1 MSRSTL
7 TVLVSGLMLVSGQAA
22 ALDYLSVAQPAILYD
37 APSTSAQKLFVLSRD
52 YPVEVIVRIEGW
64 TRVRDE
70 TGSFAWIENRLL
82 SDRRTVMVRTPAA
95 EARRSPSDTAPL
107 AFNAEQYVVLEL
119 IERSGAWVRARHA
132 DGSVGYIKVSQL
144 WGV

>member
-1 MSRSTL
+1 MARTRIAAL
-7 TVLVSGLMLVSGQAA
+7 FSGLMLVGGQAL
-22 ALDYLSVAQPAILYD
+22 ALDFLSVAQPAILYD
-37 APSTSAQKLFVLSRD
+37 APSTAAQKLFVLSRD

-64 TRVRDE
+64 TRVRDQ

-82 SDRRTVMVRTPAA
+82 SERRMVMVRTDTA
-95 EARRSPSDTAPL
+95 EARSSPGDSAPL
-107 AFNAEQYVVLEL
+107 VFNVEQNVVLEM

>member
-1 MSRSTL
+1 MSRTTL
-7 TVLVSGLMLVSGQAA
+7 AAFVSGLMLASGQAA
-22 ALDYLSVAQPAILYD
+22 ALEFLSVAGPAILYE
-37 APSTSAQKLFVLSRD
+37 APSTTAQKLFVLSRD

-64 TRVRDE
+64 TRVRDQ

-82 SDRRTVMVRTPAA
+82 SERRMVMVRTGTA
-95 EARRSPSDTAPL
+95 EARSGPSDSAPL
-107 AFNAEQYVVLEL
+107 VFNVEQDVVLEL

-132 DGSVGYIKVSQL
+132 DGSVGFIKVSQL

>member
-1 MSRSTL
+1 MLRTAL
-7 TVLVSGLMLVSGQAA
+7 GALVSGLALVTGQAA

-37 APSTSAQKLFVLSRD
+37 APSATAQKLFVLSRD

-70 TGSFAWIENRLL
+70 TGTFAWIENRFL
-82 SDRRTVMVRTPAA
+82 SDRKMVMVRSGTA
-95 EARRSPSDTAPL
+95 EARRAPSDTAPL
-107 AFNAEQYVVLEL
+107 VFNAEQKVVLEL
-119 IERSGAWVRARHA
+119 IERSGAWVRVRHA
-132 DGSVGYIKVSQL
+132 DGSVGFIKVSQL

>member
-1 MSRSTL
+1 MLRTAL
-7 TVLVSGLMLVSGQAA
+7 GALVSGLALVAGQAA

-37 APSTSAQKLFVLSRD
+37 APSTTAQKLFVLSRD

-70 TGSFAWIENRLL
+70 AGTFAWIENRFL
-82 SDRRTVMVRTPAA
+82 SDRKMVMVRSATA
-95 EARRSPSDTAPL
+95 EARRAPSDTAPL
-107 AFNAEQYVVLEL
+107 AFNAEQKVVLEL
-119 IERSGAWVRARHA
+119 IERSGAWVHVRHA
-132 DGSVGYIKVSQL
+132 DGSVGFIKVSQL